1 MATGFSQHP
10 SGPESTVSPYPT
22 LPTLN
27 FSSPEAG
34 LGCPYLSCSFLP
46 LLASCPL
53 GRCSWFPSVP
63 LSSLLCCYGP
73 LQSAGHSGYALPL
86 IDSKPS
92 PPPPRSSHSLRTSTG
107 HKHRTSVV
115 EQLKTFG
122 SFSVSKGTAPETYK
136 RIFRPSEEMGALAQS
151 RASRQ
156 IPCWKALLS
165 HDCLFTWG
173 PQQ

>member
-1 MATGFSQHP
+1 MPIKVATGFSQHP

-34 LGCPYLSCSFLP
+34 LGCPSLSCSFLHNLP

-73 LQSAGHSGYALPL
+73 LQSAGHSGYTLPL
-86 IDSKPS
+86 IYSKPS
-92 PPPPRSSHSLRTSTG
+92 PPSPRSSHSLRTSTG
-107 HKHRTSVV
+107 HKHPCRATENLWAASPAP
-115 EQLKTFG
+115 
-122 SFSVSKGTAPETYK
+122 FSVSKGTAPETYK
-136 RIFRPSEEMGALAQS
+136 RIFRPSEEMGALAQF

-156 IPCWKALLS
+156 IPCWEGAAV
-165 HDCLFTWG
+165 T
-173 PQQ
+173 